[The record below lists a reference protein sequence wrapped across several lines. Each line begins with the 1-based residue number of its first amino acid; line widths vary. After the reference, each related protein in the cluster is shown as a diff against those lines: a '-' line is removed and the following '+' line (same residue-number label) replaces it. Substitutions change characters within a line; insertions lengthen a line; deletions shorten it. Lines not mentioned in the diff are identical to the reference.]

1 MRPAPETSC
10 GRHTI
15 YLLRP
20 KEAAGQDKT
29 LRRPSIEL
37 IGQAPRVDN
46 VTCKKNGE
54 EEKRLLFDF
63 KERK

>member
-1 MRPAPETSC
+1 MGDSHERYRP
-10 GRHTI
+10 G
-15 YLLRP
+15 
-20 KEAAGQDKT
+20 
-29 LRRPSIEL
+29 PSIEL

-46 VTCKKNGE
+46 VTCKKIGE